1 MDVEDEVRVQL
12 AGHAT
17 ALTKRLSAQLDTEQ
31 AAAKDREQERFRS
44 RQAELSKLITESRL
58 ERLERDLDQLRE
70 EEGSLLFDPDGYA
83 ARLRVSAEQKQ
94 VELGRIRRHTEDLRE
109 QLSKE
114 RERTLMQLIPRRYAL
129 RGEAQCLP
137 VSVEIRLREVAR

>member
-1 MDVEDEVRVQL
+1 MC
-12 AGHAT
+12 
-17 ALTKRLSAQLDTEQ
+17 
-31 AAAKDREQERFRS
+31 
-44 RQAELSKLITESRL
+44 I
-58 ERLERDLDQLRE
+58 RD
-70 EEGSLLFDPDGYA
+70 SFDPDGYA